1 MKRTSLPIAIAA
13 ASIFSV
19 TSTAWAQDYPE
30 KDKPVT
36 MIVPFAPGGASDIL
50 VRLLGQ
56 KFSEVWETP
65 VVVQNKPGGD
75 MIIALQSVARADKDG
90 HTLGLT
96 TSSFALN
103 KVVKK
108 DFAMDPAAD
117 LASIGLIGRS
127 SYVLAV
133 NADSSYKSFKELE
146 AATLDK
152 SQHFSYASCCF
163 GTYFAAE
170 MLKATTGL
178 DGVHVPYKGSSP
190 ALQAMLAK
198 DVQYI
203 IDTTTATK
211 PLISSGKLR
220 PLMVTGRERSLSLPD
235 VPHLSEEGVP
245 GDFEVG
251 VWYGLVFPAGTPEN
265 IVQKANATLNKV
277 LAMPDV
283 KSRIEGLDIEVTP
296 TTHVEMNERVKTDL
310 KNYAEAVK
318 IANLTFGN

>member
-1 MKRTSLPIAIAA
+1 MKRTFLPIVIAA

-30 KDKPVT
+30 KGKPVT

-56 KFSEVWETP
+56 KFSEVWGTP

-96 TSSFALN
+96 SSSFALN
-103 KVVKK
+103 KVVRK
-108 DFAMDPAAD
+108 DFPMDPVTD
-117 LASIGLIGRS
+117 LAYIGIIGRS

-133 NADSSYKSFKELE
+133 NADSRYKSFQELE
-146 AATLDK
+146 AATRDK
-152 SQHFSYASCCF
+152 NQSFSYASCCF

-178 DGVHVPYKGSSP
+178 EGVHVPYKGSSP
-190 ALQAMLAK
+190 ALQAMLAQ

-220 PLMVTGRERSLSLPD
+220 PLMVTGRERSSSLPD
-235 VPHLSEEGVP
+235 VPHLSEAGVP

-251 VWYGLVFPAGTPEN
+251 VWYGLAFPAGTPEN
-265 IVQKANATLNKV
+265 IVKKANATLNEV

-296 TTHVEMNERVKTDL
+296 TTHVEMTERVKSDL
-310 KNYAEAVK
+310 KNYAEATK
-318 IANLTFGN
+318 LANLTFGN

>member
-1 MKRTSLPIAIAA
+1 MKRTFLAIAITAA
-13 ASIFSV
+13 GILSITGTAS
-19 TSTAWAQDYPE
+19 AQSYPA
-30 KDKPVT
+30 KGKPIS

-56 KFSEVWETP
+56 KFSEAWETP
-65 VVVQNKPGGD
+65 VVVQNKPGGE
-75 MIIALQSVARADKDG
+75 MVIALQSVARADKDG
-90 HTLGLT
+90 HTIGLT

-103 KVVKK
+103 KVVRK
-108 DFAMDPAAD
+108 DFPMDPVTD

-133 NADSSYKSFKELE
+133 DADSSYKSFKDLE
-146 AATLDK
+146 AATGDK
-152 SQHFSYASCCF
+152 NKHFSYASCCF

-170 MLKATTGL
+170 MIKASTKL

-190 ALQAMLAK
+190 ALQAMLSK

-203 IDTTTATK
+203 VDTTTATK
-211 PLISSGKLR
+211 PHISSGKLR

-235 VPHLSEEGVP
+235 VPHMTEAGVP
-245 GDFEVG
+245 GEFEVG
-251 VWYGLVFPAGTPEN
+251 VWYGLVFPAGTPAD
-265 IVQKANATLNKV
+265 IVQKANATLNQI

-296 TTHVEMNERVKTDL
+296 VSPEQMTERLKRDL
-310 KNYAEAVK
+310 KSYADATK
-318 IANLTFGN
+318 MAKLDFGN